1 MPVLLRKII
10 PCFPN
15 RKLILNSLYSHAF
28 ETFTLSFNGIWSF
41 VSTKRNACC
50 LQVDLKNNRIVALLA
65 REQRNVFVLLGL
77 GPEEIPPPRS
87 MQQVYIN
94 STPLT
99 SWLFSSSKLKSL
111 DAFATGNAH
120 TTNFDVHVRL
130 AYSLLGR
137 LTSGCCP
144 TLPCKQPVTWTRR
157 RKKHRYHPPSHP
169 NEQALG
175 WSTSAGF

>member
-15 RKLILNSLYSHAF
+15 RQLVLNSLYSPSK
-28 ETFTLSFNGIWSF
+28 LSLFPLMASEVLF
-41 VSTKRNACC
+41 LRNEMPAVCKQISRTTQQQHCQHESKEMCSCC
-50 LQVDLKNNRIVALLA
+50 QVQNWKKFHCQDQCSL
-65 REQRNVFVLLGL
+65 
-77 GPEEIPPPRS
+77 
-87 MQQVYIN
+87 QVYIN

-120 TTNFDVHVRL
+120 RTNFDVHVRL

-144 TLPCKQPVTWTRR
+144 TLPAHIRVQATSHLDETS
-157 RKKHRYHPPSHP
+157 KKAQILCPLSHP

-175 WSTSAGF
+175 